1 MTNKEKSF
9 FIEGTELTKIEGNT
23 CIPTALHY
31 TKDGLQIGY
40 KAIRLMKDGEIINHN
55 FKVELGEY
63 VLGATRDKVELF
75 DSADGNQKSAFQ
87 LSKDFFD
94 SVLSKVEGQGLIP
107 KHEKKGLKIIVA
119 EPLAFQIEDRGSNWI
134 KNYRDN
140 IRRILVH
147 YDSVEFLP
155 EPFAVYQYYR
165 YGLKIPQL
173 KDNSKNIALII
184 DFGGGTFDV
193 SIIESTVLGDIS
205 LSGKHSKPLAASSEP
220 IGGFFVNEQIAIY
233 LTLRNL
239 DGQDKNKAN
248 TYLDSFRKVKKGQ
261 TDYLSLS
268 AEKQAFVA
276 NLRKL
281 VNSVEHPK
289 LELCNKIRNWD
300 LAVDCYDSV
309 QVSMP
314 KNPFKIDTT
323 WEENSLRGHE
333 LRKLFKENIWDKHLS
348 RTVRSAIT
356 RSKEY
361 LKDKEIT
368 VTLISGGSSNIR
380 WLDKLLTSDF
390 ESDLGH
396 AKPIPLSESFQD
408 IVAKGLAIECARRYY
423 NPESEFV
430 SVTYNPVRLFLN
442 PDDKGIEKRAYQSVG
457 NKIDMDGA
465 KLGDLI
471 PSAQA
476 LSNFINEPLQWKF
489 RLNHPPKHN
498 LKYFFTRPCDNKNGD
513 KEFDIDSLYNVD
525 NTIHSQANINFDS
538 KIRVELTVKE
548 DGTAIPRF
556 IYKVEN
562 IDAGVQGISVDGKP
576 FVLDMT
582 TDGVKSSKS
591 VNKYIGFDFGTSNS
605 SICYLSNEQIHALEV
620 RNNDSQWLELK
631 ELVSRLPYPVSYP
644 LRKYLRFENQDQS
657 IKDARAALE
666 GLLAFS
672 AYTIASELLSKD
684 EVGGLFKDFLRSMG
698 PLKDIICKGMR
709 SLKGNSIF
717 SDEYNKISGEYL
729 NSINTA
735 ISELN
740 QHKHDKLSADKIDV
754 HEILKSFANICN
766 MAMQGKVFGYTEN
779 IKNVKFSKSK
789 YTGLFRNASDSQPF
803 VESLDYSGG
812 YSFPINE
819 PLLADI
825 NTGKCISMLPF
836 YFFEE
841 CSDRVGSIKC
851 YVFDKYE
858 KGKVSYKAVDDEV
871 SKEIDY
877 DEITSQIEEITSG
890 KSKATPT
897 YGIELKYR
905 NDYREY

>member
-1 MTNKEKSF
+1 MENRDKSF
-9 FIEGTELTKIEGNT
+9 FIEGTDLTKIDGHT

-31 TKDGLQIGY
+31 AKGGLQIGY
-40 KAIRLMKDGEIINHN
+40 KAIKSMKDNEIINHN

-63 VLGATRDKVELF
+63 VAGATKDRIEYF
-75 DSADGNQKSAFQ
+75 DSADGNPKSAFQ

-94 SVLSKVEGQGLIP
+94 AVLSKVEGQGLIP
-107 KHEKKGLKIIVA
+107 KHDKKGLKIIVA

-165 YGLKIPQL
+165 YGLRIPQL
-173 KDNSKNIALII
+173 KDNTKNIALII

-193 SIIESTVLGDIS
+193 SVIESTVLGDIS

-239 DGQDKNKAN
+239 DGQAKNMA
-248 TYLDSFRKVKKGQ
+248 TTFLDTFRKVKKGQ

-268 AEKQAFVA
+268 SEKQAFIS
-276 NLRKL
+276 NLRRL
-281 VNSVEHPK
+281 INSVENPK

-300 LAVDCYDSV
+300 LTIDCYESV

-314 KNPFKIDTT
+314 KNPFKIDTA

-333 LRKLFKENIWDKHLS
+333 LRKLFKENIWEQHLKKTI
-348 RTVRSAIT
+348 RNAIK
-356 RSKEY
+356 RAKEQ
-361 LKDKEIT
+361 LKDRGIT

-380 WLDKLLTSDF
+380 WLDKLLSTDF
-390 ESDLGH
+390 EADLGH
-396 AKPIPLSESFQD
+396 ARPIPLSESFQD

-442 PDDKGIEKRAYQSVG
+442 PDDKGIEERTYQSVG
-457 NKIDMDGA
+457 NKIDMDGT

-489 RLNHPPKHN
+489 RLNHPPKHH
-498 LKYFFTRPCDNKNGD
+498 LKYFFTRPCDTVNRNEG
-513 KEFDIDSLYNVD
+513 FDTDSLYNVD
-525 NTIHSQANINFDS
+525 NTVHSPTNISFDS
-538 KIRVELTVKE
+538 KLRVELTVKE

-582 TDGVKSSKS
+582 TDGVKSSES
-591 VNKYIGFDFGTSNS
+591 VSKYIGFDFGTSNS

-631 ELVSRLPYPVSYP
+631 ELVSKLPYPISYP

-666 GLLAFS
+666 GMLAFA
-672 AYTIASELLSKD
+672 AYTIASELLSKG
-684 EVGGLFKDFLRSMG
+684 ELGGLFKDFLRSMG

-709 SLKGNSIF
+709 VVKGSSGF
-717 SDEYNKISGEYL
+717 AGEYNKISGDYL
-729 NSINTA
+729 DALNKA
-735 ISELN
+735 IFDLN
-740 QHKHDKLSADKIDV
+740 QHKHDKLSAEKIDV
-754 HEILKSFANICN
+754 HETLKAFANICN
-766 MAMQGKVFGYTEN
+766 LAMQGKVFGYLEH
-779 IKNVKFSKSK
+779 IKNIKFSKNK
-789 YTGLFRNASDSQPF
+789 YTGLFRKASDSQPF
-803 VESLDYSGG
+803 VESLDYAGEH
-812 YSFPINE
+812 SFPINE
-819 PLLADI
+819 PLLVDI
-825 NTGKCISMLPF
+825 KTGKCISMLPF

-858 KGKVSYKAVDDEV
+858 KGKVSYKAVDDDVSIEV
-871 SKEIDY
+871 DYEEIS
-877 DEITSQIEEITSG
+877 SQIEEITNG
-890 KSKATPT
+890 KSKAMPA
-897 YGIELKYR
+897 YAIDLKFR
-905 NDYREY
+905 NDYSVN